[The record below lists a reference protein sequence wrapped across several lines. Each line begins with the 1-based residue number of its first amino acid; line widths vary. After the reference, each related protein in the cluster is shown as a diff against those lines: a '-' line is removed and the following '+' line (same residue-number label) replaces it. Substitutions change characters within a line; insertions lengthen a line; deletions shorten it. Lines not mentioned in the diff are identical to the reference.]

1 MRKKLPLFI
10 FFCTLV
16 CLLCASVVFAAEK
29 NNAQEKTEVQ
39 TASTPQTLR
48 LARVPLIVRSSYADD
63 EVENLLED
71 RLDRALHVPLND
83 TMHYV
88 EELPASDVEAA
99 LDEVLADLK
108 KEKRRVRM
116 KDAMQLL
123 AEKLDADLVV
133 CPVLTDYRE
142 IIFYGGGGWD
152 WDSVADSMILESRV
166 GLELDGYDRTTQEN
180 FSEATSRFYHEGY
193 APRGRASVLAKD
205 ALESLIAETDIN
217 ERVMR
222 TVRERVK

>member
-63 EVENLLED
+63 EVANLLED

-88 EELPASDVEAA
+88 EELPASDVEAV
-99 LDEVLADLK
+99 LDKVLADLK

-116 KDAMQLL
+116 KDAMQPL

-142 IIFYGGGGWD
+142 IVFYGGGGWL
-152 WDSVADSMILESRV
+152 WDSSADSMILESRV

-222 TVRERVK
+222 TVRERAK

>member
-1 MRKKLPLFI
+1 M
-10 FFCTLV
+10 
-16 CLLCASVVFAAEK
+16 
-29 NNAQEKTEVQ
+29 Q

-48 LARVPLIVRSSYADD
+48 LARVPLIARSSYADD
-63 EVENLLED
+63 EVDNLLED

>member
-180 FSEATSRFYHEGY
+180 FSEATSRF
-193 APRGRASVLAKD
+193 
-205 ALESLIAETDIN
+205 
-217 ERVMR
+217 
-222 TVRERVK
+222 

>member
-1 MRKKLPLFI
+1 M
-10 FFCTLV
+10 
-16 CLLCASVVFAAEK
+16 
-29 NNAQEKTEVQ
+29 Q

-71 RLDRALHVPLND
+71 RLDSALHVPLND

>member
-1 MRKKLPLFI
+1 M
-10 FFCTLV
+10 
-16 CLLCASVVFAAEK
+16 
-29 NNAQEKTEVQ
+29 Q

>member
-1 MRKKLPLFI
+1 M
-10 FFCTLV
+10 
-16 CLLCASVVFAAEK
+16 
-29 NNAQEKTEVQ
+29 Q
-39 TASTPQTLR
+39 TAGTPQTLR

>member
-1 MRKKLPLFI
+1 MFEF

>member
-1 MRKKLPLFI
+1 MRKKFSMIVLF
-10 FFCTLV
+10 CMAV
-16 CLLCASVVFAAEK
+16 WLLCATVTFAAE
-29 NNAQEKTEVQ
+29 AD
-39 TASTPQTLR
+39 SHPFR
-48 LARVPLIVRSSYADD
+48 LARVPLVVRVSSADA
-63 EVENLLED
+63 EARNVIEN
-71 RLDRALHVPLND
+71 RLDLALHVPLND

-88 EELPASDVEAA
+88 EEIPSSEVEAA
-99 LDEVLADLK
+99 LDDVLADLK
-108 KEKRRVRM
+108 TKHRRVKM
-116 KDAMQLL
+116 KDAMQPL

>member
-1 MRKKLPLFI
+1 M
-10 FFCTLV
+10 
-16 CLLCASVVFAAEK
+16 
-29 NNAQEKTEVQ
+29 Q

-63 EVENLLED
+63 EVDNLLED

>member
-10 FFCTLV
+10 FFCTLAV
-16 CLLCASVVFAAEK
+16 FLCASVVFAAEK
-29 NNAQEKTEVQ
+29 NDAPEKNEVQ

-63 EVENLLED
+63 EVANLLED
-71 RLDRALHVPLND
+71 RLDRALHVPLDD

-88 EELPASDVEAA
+88 EELPSSEVEAA

-116 KDAMQLL
+116 KDAMQPL

-166 GLELDGYDRTTQEN
+166 GLELDGYDRSTQEN
-180 FSEATSRFYHEGY
+180 FSESTSRYYHEGY

-222 TVRERVK
+222 TVRERAK

>member
-1 MRKKLPLFI
+1 
-10 FFCTLV
+10 
-16 CLLCASVVFAAEK
+16 
-29 NNAQEKTEVQ
+29 VQ

>member
-99 LDEVLADLK
+99 LDEVLADL